1 MDVNKI
7 VLCTVQFSTSLIRE
21 AVKVG
26 SCDRRQRSLLAHQ
39 FVHDGQLR
47 LPLLHLRQRSP
58 RHVVL
63 KFESTNKRVR
73 AARTPLLQKN
83 NTGSRK

>member
-1 MDVNKI
+1 MEINKT
-7 VLCTVQFSTSLIRE
+7 VFYTVQFSTSLTRE

-26 SCDRRQRSLLAHQ
+26 SCDRRQRRLLAHQ

-47 LPLLHLRQRSP
+47 VPLLHLRQRSP

-63 KFESTNKRVR
+63 KFKSTDKRVR
-73 AARTPLLQKN
+73 AARTPLLQEG
-83 NTGSRK
+83 NTGNRK